1 MPSTHSLYNNGA
13 NVTGHAT
20 NEVAAARFVK
30 VAGTRTAGNITA
42 IHATAGSRVLGV
54 AGYPAKAGDL
64 VHVLRGSRIVG
75 VESTGAI
82 AAGAN
87 VAAAA
92 DGKAAA
98 ASEGDAIVGQA
109 IDAAANG
116 IVYVALA

>member
-1 MPSTHSLYNNGA
+1 MPNTHTLYSPGA
-13 NVTGHAT
+13 DVTGHAT
-20 NEVAAARFVK
+20 TEVAAARFVK
-30 VAGTRTAGNITA
+30 VAGARNGGNIA
-42 IHATAGSRVLGV
+42 VVHATAGSRVLGV

-82 AAGAN
+82 AAGAD

-92 DGKAAA
+92 DGKAVT
-98 ASEGDAIVGQA
+98 ASEGAAIVGQA
-109 IDAAANG
+109 ADAASNG